1 MILPQPQEQF
11 EVLKEE
17 KVNQSEDDD
26 WALFVMQKNDEFKN
40 AMSCIATTPFVFM
53 QPVADLEIEAAPK
66 LMKDIVNSLGMARDF

>member
-1 MILPQPQEQF
+1 MP
-11 EVLKEE
+11 
-17 KVNQSEDDD
+17 
-26 WALFVMQKNDEFKN
+26 KNEEFKN